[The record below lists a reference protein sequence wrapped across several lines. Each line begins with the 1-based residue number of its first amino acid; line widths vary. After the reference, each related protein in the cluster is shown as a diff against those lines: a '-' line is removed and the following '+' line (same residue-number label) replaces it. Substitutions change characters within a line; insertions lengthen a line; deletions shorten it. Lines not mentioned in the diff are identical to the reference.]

1 MTLRS
6 ITTQVTKLAPLER
19 RSPESIAM
27 RQSSEVLEMQYCDN
41 LIQVI
46 AEIKNNQTLRRLLY
60 ASHLLSRMDSIGRL
74 VDNGVNSIQARKDK
88 S

>member
-6 ITTQVTKLAPLER
+6 ITTQVAKLAPLER
-19 RSPESIAM
+19 RSPGSIAI
-27 RQSSEVLEMQYCDN
+27 RQSVEALEMLYCDN
-41 LIQVI
+41 LIQAI

-74 VDNGVNSIQARKDK
+74 VDNGVNSIQARKDN